1 MTSSSRWRL
10 LLTFVAVGVGLV
22 HLATTAAQDA
32 IDPESLVYPE
42 GKRFPL
48 ALYSI
53 HTSEE
58 MAEAGEAGWIVGHK
72 YNFKPEYLDIAN
84 AAGWLAVAHLRGK
97 TTVADPPNKGE
108 AEATGGTAQAAN
120 TEEAGGTANPV
131 KPQERPMTEEETAAE
146 IAVLAAYENLAWWD
160 LPEEQR
166 YWRPDEYDLVKN
178 LSAWT
183 RKYDPRQRPNYMY
196 LPGHYTAAAVAKYV
210 EYLDII
216 GAGTYTEYSH
226 QPRAWV
232 RWRQEE
238 TLKGIE
244 LAGYEVGPDYRNGQK
259 TPIGI
264 PMLFCDPLKMGVM
277 VPAEAYHD
285 FWSCIASGAK
295 GIFVFS
301 YWHQRDVP
309 TLKKTWALGYKRA
322 AANLM
327 AAGDLNQAI
336 LFGED
341 IKLDVEITKGAAHT
355 PTFRPYGVEEDIS
368 FPSVNVLARAYQGTL
383 YIVAVSS
390 QERPVS
396 AEISG
401 LPEGIGELE
410 VLCEDRP
417 EDKGGDKVAVTA
429 GTFEDT
435 FPWLTVHLYSAP
447 MPK

>member
-1 MTSSSRWRL
+1 MTTSSARWL
-10 LLTFVAVGVGLV
+10 MLALMAVGVGTV
-22 HLATTAAQDA
+22 HVATTAAQDA

-53 HTSEE
+53 HTPKE
-58 MAEAGEAGWIVGHK
+58 MAEAGEAGWIVGHT
-72 YNFKPEYLDIAN
+72 YHFTAEYLDLAKD
-84 AAGWLAVAHLRGK
+84 AGWLALAHLRGETK
-97 TTVADPPNKGE
+97 VEVPPQKAE
-108 AEATGGTAQAAN
+108 TDAEAKTGQAAN

-131 KPQERPMTEEETAAE
+131 KAEERPMTEQETAAE
-146 IAVLAAYENLAWWD
+146 IAALAAHENLAWWD

-183 RKYDPRQRPNYMY
+183 RKYDPRQRPSFMY
-196 LPGHYTAAAVAKYV
+196 IPGHYTAEAVAKYV

-232 RWRQEE
+232 RWRQEQ
-238 TLKGIE
+238 TIKGIE
-244 LAGYEVGPDYRNGQK
+244 LAGYEVGPDYKNGQK
-259 TPIGI
+259 TPIGL
-264 PMLFCDPLKMGVM
+264 PMLFCNPLQMGVM
-277 VPAEAYHD
+277 IPAEAYHD

-309 TLKKTWALGYKRA
+309 TLKQTWELGYKRA

-327 AAGDLNQAI
+327 AAGGLDQAI

-341 IKLDVEITKGAAHT
+341 IKLEVEITKGAPRT
-355 PTFRPYGVEEDIS
+355 PTFRPYGVEEDLS
-368 FPSVNVLARAYQGTL
+368 FPSVNVLAKAWQGTL

-396 AEISG
+396 AKISG

-410 VLCEDRP
+410 VLFEDRP
-417 EDKGGDKVAVTA
+417 EDKGGNKVAVTG
-429 GTFEDT
+429 GTCEDT
-435 FPWLTVHLYSAP
+435 FPWLTVHLYKAP
-447 MPK
+447 LR